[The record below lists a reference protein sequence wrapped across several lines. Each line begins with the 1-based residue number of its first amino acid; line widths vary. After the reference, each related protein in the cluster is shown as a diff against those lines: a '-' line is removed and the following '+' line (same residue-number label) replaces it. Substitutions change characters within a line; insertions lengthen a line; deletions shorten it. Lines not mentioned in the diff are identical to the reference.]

1 MFWCDKLEKSI
12 DQYLISLYS
21 LMNQLYNFAFVVD
34 LVCEYMVMHCLK
46 WYIQLH
52 SLLPLGTQSGT
63 VCTKSYK
70 GGSHVI

>member
-1 MFWCDKLEKSI
+1 
-12 DQYLISLYS
+12 
-21 LMNQLYNFAFVVD
+21 MNQLYNFAFVVD
-34 LVCEYMVMHCLK
+34 LVCEYMVMHCWK

-63 VCTKSYK
+63 ACTKSYK